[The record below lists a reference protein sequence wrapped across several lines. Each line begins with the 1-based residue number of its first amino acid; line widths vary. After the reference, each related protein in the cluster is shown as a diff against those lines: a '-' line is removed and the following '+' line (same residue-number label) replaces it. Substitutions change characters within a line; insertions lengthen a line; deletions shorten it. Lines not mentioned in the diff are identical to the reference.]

1 MKLSQAVFPL
11 LTLFLVS
18 GCQWFGEGDL
28 LEVFFGVRDNT
39 SSIDKDT
46 LFFYE
51 NEDDLTFSTSSEV
64 FLRFDFL
71 YIPEDQNLDQAMVV
85 ELRFPDVDDYF
96 LSPVIGADLDS
107 SIDASEFVYELPL
120 NKNQYTSF
128 FFTIEVLNPTI
139 VLLEISAAI
148 TMEQVNANPLNQE
161 LFTSE
166 DNESQV
172 VKKGKN
178 LKMNQLHFQ
187 EIESSRG
194 MKS

>member
-1 MKLSQAVFPL
+1 MKSSHFVFSLLS
-11 LTLFLVS
+11 LFVVS
-18 GCQWFGEGDL
+18 GCQWFGEGDV

-71 YIPEDQNLDQAMVV
+71 YIPEDQNLDQAMIV

-96 LSPVIGADLDS
+96 LSPVISDDLNS
-107 SIDASEFVYELPL
+107 SVDASEFVYELPL
-120 NKNQYTSF
+120 KKNQYTSF
-128 FFTIEVLNPTI
+128 FFTIEILNPTT
-139 VLLEISAAI
+139 VPLEISSNI
-148 TMEQVNANPLNQE
+148 TMEQVNTNPLNQE
-161 LFTSE
+161 LFTSQ

-187 EIESSRG
+187 DIESSRR
-194 MKS
+194 MR

>member
-1 MKLSQAVFPL
+1 MKLRQAVFPV

-51 NEDDLTFSTSSEV
+51 NENDLIFSTSSEV

-71 YIPEDQNLDQAMVV
+71 YIPEDQNLDQAMIV

-96 LSPVIGADLDS
+96 LSPVISDDLNS
-107 SIDASEFVYELPL
+107 SVDASEFVYELPL
-120 NKNQYTSF
+120 KKNQYTSF
-128 FFTIEVLNPTI
+128 FFTIEILNPTT
-139 VLLEISAAI
+139 VPLEISSNI
-148 TMEQVNANPLNQE
+148 TMEQVNTNPLNQE

-187 EIESSRG
+187 DIESSRR
-194 MKS
+194 MR

>member
-1 MKLSQAVFPL
+1 MKPRQFIFPL
-11 LTLFLVS
+11 LSLFLVS

-39 SSIDKDT
+39 TTIDAT
-46 LFFYE
+46 TQFFYE
-51 NEDDLTFSTSSEV
+51 NEEDLTFSTNDQV

-71 YIPEDQNLDQAMVV
+71 YIPKDQNSTEPLFI

-96 LSPVIGADLDS
+96 LSPVISDDLNS
-107 SIDASEFVYELPL
+107 SVDASEFVYELPL
-120 NKNQYTSF
+120 KKNQYTSL
-128 FFTIEVLNPTI
+128 FFTIEILNPTT
-139 VLLEISAAI
+139 VSLEISSNI
-148 TMEQVNANPLNQE
+148 TMEQVNTNPLNQE

-187 EIESSRG
+187 DIESSRR
-194 MKS
+194 MR

>member
-1 MKLSQAVFPL
+1 MKSSHFVFSLLS
-11 LTLFLVS
+11 LFVVS
-18 GCQWFGEGDL
+18 GCQWFGEGDV
-28 LEVFFGVRDNT
+28 LEVFFGIRHNT
-39 SSIDKDT
+39 TSIDENT

-51 NEDDLTFSTSSEV
+51 NEDDLTFSTTSEV

-71 YIPEDQNLDQAMVV
+71 YIPEDQNLDQIMVV

-96 LSPVIGADLDS
+96 LSPVISPDLDS

-120 NKNQYTSF
+120 QKNQYTSF
-128 FFTIEVLNPTI
+128 FFTIEILNPTT
-139 VLLEISAAI
+139 VPLEISSSI
-148 TMEQVNANPLNQE
+148 TMEQVNSNPLNQE

-187 EIESSRG
+187 DNESSRR
-194 MKS
+194 MR

>member
-1 MKLSQAVFPL
+1 MKLSHAVFPL
-11 LTLFLVS
+11 LTLFLIS

-51 NEDDLTFSTSSEV
+51 NENDLIFSTSSEV

-71 YIPEDQNLDQAMVV
+71 YIPEDQNLDQAMIV

-96 LSPVIGADLDS
+96 LSPVISDDLNS
-107 SIDASEFVYELPL
+107 SVDASEFVYELPL
-120 NKNQYTSF
+120 KKNQYTSF
-128 FFTIEVLNPTI
+128 FFTIEILNPTI
-139 VLLEISAAI
+139 ILLEISAAI
-148 TMEQVNANPLNQE
+148 TMEQVNTNPLNQE

-187 EIESSRG
+187 EIESSRR
-194 MKS
+194 MR

>member
-1 MKLSQAVFPL
+1 MKSSHFAFPL
-11 LTLFLVS
+11 LSLFVVS
-18 GCQWFGEGDL
+18 GCQWFGEGDV
-28 LEVFFGVRDNT
+28 LEVFFGVRHNT
-39 SSIDKDT
+39 TSIDENT

-51 NEDDLTFSTSSEV
+51 NEDDLTFSTTSEV

-71 YIPEDQNLDQAMVV
+71 YIPEDQNLDQIMVV
-85 ELRFPDVDDYF
+85 ELRFPEVDDYF
-96 LSPVIGADLDS
+96 LSPVISPDLDS

-120 NKNQYTSF
+120 QKNQYTSF
-128 FFTIEVLNPTI
+128 FFTIEILNPTT
-139 VLLEISAAI
+139 VPLEISSSI
-148 TMEQVNANPLNQE
+148 TMEQVNSNPLNQE

-187 EIESSRG
+187 DIESSRRIR
-194 MKS
+194 

>member
-11 LTLFLVS
+11 LALFLVS

-71 YIPEDQNLDQAMVV
+71 YIPEDQNLDQEMTV

-96 LSPVIGADLDS
+96 LSPVISDDLNS
-107 SIDASEFVYELPL
+107 SVDASEFVYELPL
-120 NKNQYTSF
+120 KKNQYTSF
-128 FFTIEVLNPTI
+128 FFTIEILNPTT
-139 VLLEISAAI
+139 VPLEISSHI
-148 TMEQVNANPLNQE
+148 TMEQVNTNPLNQE

-187 EIESSRG
+187 DNESSRR
-194 MKS
+194 MR

>member
-1 MKLSQAVFPL
+1 MKSSHFVFSLLS
-11 LTLFLVS
+11 LFVVS
-18 GCQWFGEGDL
+18 GCQWFGEGDV

-71 YIPEDQNLDQAMVV
+71 YIPEDQNLDQAMIV

-96 LSPVIGADLDS
+96 LSPVISDDLNS
-107 SIDASEFVYELPL
+107 SVDASEFVYELPL
-120 NKNQYTSF
+120 KKNQYTSF
-128 FFTIEVLNPTI
+128 FFTIEILNPTT
-139 VLLEISAAI
+139 VPLEISSSI
-148 TMEQVNANPLNQE
+148 TMEQVNSNPLNQE

-172 VKKGKN
+172 VKKGKILSLNN
-178 LKMNQLHFQ
+178 LVF
-187 EIESSRG
+187 S
-194 MKS
+194 